1 MVRRLDAFI
10 VYLEQSLLMEDLE
23 NITDVI
29 ILSDHGMLTVTP
41 RNFID
46 LYAFID
52 ENFCKTYGT
61 SPVLQVVCSDDKI
74 QEAYAN
80 LTKAGNYL
88 GTFKAY
94 TDDLLLNRWHVQNS
108 DRFGPIVGGLEFC
121 SVFFFSSFFF
131 VALIN
136 RSYFKIHSVVADPG
150 YGFQDMFDLAAY
162 MFDEYGIQC
171 MIQLK

>member
-23 NITDVI
+23 DITDVI

-121 SVFFFSSFFF
+121 SVFFFVFFF
-131 VALIN
+131 LLLSLIDHILKYIQWLPI
-136 RSYFKIHSVVADPG
+136 RDTDSKICSIWPHICLMNMAFNV
-150 YGFQDMFDLAAY
+150 
-162 MFDEYGIQC
+162 
-171 MIQLK
+171 